1 MQSKKKILAKKS
13 YVSYLS
19 PGRYWARGRR
29 REQREAVN
37 RKESVSY
44 GVKMYR
50 SIFARRKQGNVGIRL
65 IIQKG

>member
-1 MQSKKKILAKKS
+1 MFLI
-13 YVSYLS
+13 YLL
-19 PGRYWARGRR
+19 GCYWARGRGG
-29 REQREAVN
+29 EQGEAVN

-50 SIFARRKQGNVGIRL
+50 SIFARRKQGNEGIRL